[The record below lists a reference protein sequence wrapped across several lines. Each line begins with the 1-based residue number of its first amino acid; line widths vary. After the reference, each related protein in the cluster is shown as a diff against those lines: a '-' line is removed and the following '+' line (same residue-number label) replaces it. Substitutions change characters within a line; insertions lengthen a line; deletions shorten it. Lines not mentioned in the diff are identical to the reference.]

1 MHFTSDEDAGK
12 SYNVNFS
19 SLINASKG
27 EDSVKRFINNH
38 VTCFTLDKQRTQQ
51 LHDVASSMQ
60 VCKGTILFVAFQYV
74 LGRWFERDDFIASIE
89 YSEEEIARA
98 ESVAVNSSWSNDY
111 SLRSLLE
118 PAGRGAS
125 ISGMSSPPATTET
138 AEAIHSTGTGIRL
151 VLYAS
156 VEQPHDSS
164 CPRKDEIGL
173 AWRVRSDEHHE
184 LLFSYPDH
192 AFSQDRASHLL
203 LRIADFLSS
212 ASQSPDAPINQLHLF
227 ELRKTKAWASD
238 APIDSPIAAATSII
252 DRFCQI
258 ATDHSQASAL
268 VGPNSVWSYATL
280 LGEAEHIAFL
290 IAELRLE
297 SPQPIGIMFD
307 PEPVMI
313 AAVLGVLGAGHFY
326 VPISPSDPR
335 PRIEAIARES
345 GCQHI
350 LTKGD
355 LVGFLASLSSDIKVV
370 DVASAPTHRQQFI
383 ERRDTSYAYI
393 LHTSGSTGIPKGVL
407 QNDGNILEH
416 IAVYSNALDI
426 QPADRIALLP
436 AITSDAAVKVIF
448 GALLNGASLCLWDLK
463 NQGLVG
469 LDTWLDRNQVT
480 IWHSTPTLL
489 RAAMSEFERPL
500 NLRWVVLGGERVA
513 VEDVRDLRDFAGSEC
528 RMMVGYSQT
537 ECSTVLE
544 CFPLDNGQHGGQA
557 LTAQTVA
564 GLDILLL
571 DNNRMPTPFRGEIAV
586 DTTRLA
592 VGYWRRP
599 ELTAERFVPNP
610 VRTGHRLYLTG
621 DVGEWT
627 ADGRI
632 EVLGRID
639 DQIKLRGYRVEL
651 KEIEHAILKHPAAAR
666 CVTIVS
672 RGDPEELTCFVVLRK
687 NTEQVDGAAFRDF
700 LQSRLPDHMVPNRC
714 VVLSAF
720 PLLSNGKIDRLA
732 LENMDVGNRDDCLSS
747 PSADEAL
754 LVQIWSELLKVRNVE
769 VTDNFFEL
777 GGHSLL
783 AMQMIA
789 RIRSQLGFNLSLR
802 TVLKTPTVR
811 ALAAAIGAASA
822 GSTEDKIA
830 LVQFPRLGPVKAS
843 FAQEGLAFL
852 DRMESVG
859 AAYNIPVAFDLL
871 GALSIAT
878 LERSFE
884 ELIRRHEV
892 LRTRFAVEDGQTI
905 QVIDRPSR
913 FRLDVRDVHGQPDG
927 LISELVRAE
936 ALEPFDLEKGPL
948 LRASL
953 LRIAADQHILLVTMH
968 HIICDGWSIRGILP
982 HELGTLYT
990 AFSLNQ
996 PSPLPALP
1004 VQYADYAVWQREWL
1018 QGEVLEHQLAYW
1030 RQQLAG
1036 LPAALALPTDRRRPV
1051 VSSFRGERVPVI
1063 ISEELGARLLEL
1075 GRRHGAT
1082 PYMVLL
1088 AAFQLLL
1095 SRWSGQF
1102 DIVVGSPIAGRT
1114 QQQVE
1119 GLMGLF
1125 VNTLVLRTDLS
1136 DDPSFLQLLERVKE
1150 TALAAYAHQD
1160 IPFEKLVAELQ
1171 IERDLSRH
1179 PLFQVMFALQNV
1191 PHAILDLP
1199 GLQLTPVERPHG
1211 TSKFDLFLQLTERE
1225 GGFAGSIEFAA
1236 DLFERST
1243 IERLRTY
1250 FLTLLEGIVDIPDQP
1265 VSEVTLL
1272 SPAERQLL
1280 LVEWNDTQINYP
1292 TDKCAHELFTARA
1305 LQEPDAIA
1313 VVYQGKRLTYAE
1325 LNRRANQ
1332 VAHHLQSLG
1341 AKPESIVG
1349 LCVDRSDELIV
1360 SVLGILK
1367 AGAAYLP
1374 LDPSYPHSR
1383 LSYML
1388 ENSGA
1393 SILLTQ
1399 SHIDFAPTQPM
1410 PVLRLD
1416 SDRTALD
1423 QQPDTAPETGVRP
1436 ENLAYV
1442 IYTSG
1447 STGRPKGVAAAHS
1460 SVANRVFA
1468 QAQFN
1473 PYGQEDICCHK
1484 GALGFVDTFFEILVP
1499 LVYGRPLVVFH
1510 KSIVQNPEELVL
1522 EIRRCN
1528 ITRIVTVPSLAA
1540 SMLEVRDVGQKLA
1553 NVVNWTLSGERLR
1566 PDLFANLSA
1575 ALPWCRIVN
1584 LYGST
1589 ELAADATVE
1598 LDIAINV
1605 SSIGRALPNNYVYV
1619 LDKNMQPV
1627 PIGASGELYVGGA
1640 GLARGYINEPGLTA
1654 EAFVPDPFGYGTRLF
1669 RTKDIVCW
1677 RPDGSIEFIGRA
1689 DDQIKVRGHRVEPG
1703 EIEAALLAYPEVK
1716 DAAVILQQPT
1726 TGDARLTAFVVASD
1740 GLSIN
1745 SVLLKASLR
1754 QTLPEFLIP
1763 AELIAIDALPRGLT
1777 GKIDRLALSDRRT
1790 STLIATASAPLT
1802 PTEEVLISIWRHILA
1817 VETVDPEDNFFALG
1831 GHSLLATR
1839 VMARVR
1845 DYFDLDLPVRMLF
1858 EDTSTLKELAKNIDR
1873 ARQEKQGILLHLSKR
1888 SDSGKPER
1896 LSHSQERLLFLSQ
1909 LYSHSVAYNEA
1920 MAFDLLGALSI
1931 ATLER
1936 SFEELIRRHE
1946 VLRTRFAVE
1955 DGQTIQVI
1963 DRPSRF
1969 RLDVRDVHGQP
1980 DGLISELVRAE
1991 ALEPFDL
1998 EKGPL
2003 LRASLL
2009 RIAADQHIL
2018 LVTMHHIICDGWS
2031 IRGILPHELG
2041 TLYTAFSLNQPSPLP
2056 ALPVQYADYAVWQR
2070 EWLQGEVLE
2079 HQLAYW
2085 RQQLAGLP
2093 AALALPTDRRR
2104 PVVSSFRGE
2113 RVPVIISEELGA
2125 RLLELGRRHGATPY
2139 MVLLAAFQLL
2149 LSRWSGQFDIVV
2161 GSPIA
2166 GRTQQQVEGLMGL
2179 FVNTLVLRTDLSDDP
2194 SFLQLLERVKET
2206 ALAAYAHQD
2215 IPFEKLVA
2223 ELQIERDLSRH
2234 PLFQVMFA
2242 LQNVPHAI
2250 LDLPGLQL
2258 TPVERPHGTSKFD
2271 LFLQLTEREGGF
2283 AGSIEFAADLF
2294 ERSTI
2299 ERLRTYFLTLLEG
2312 IVDIPDQPVSEVTLL
2327 SPAERQLLLVE
2338 WNDTQI
2344 NYPTDKCAHELF
2356 TARALQEPDAIAV
2369 VYQGKR
2375 LTYAELN
2382 RRANQ
2387 VAHHLQSLGAKP
2399 ESIVGLCVDRSD
2411 ELIVSVLGILK
2422 AGAAYL
2428 PLDPSYPHSRL
2439 SYMLENSGAS
2449 ILLTQSHIDFAPTQP
2464 MPVLRLDSDRTALDQ
2479 QPDTAPE
2486 TGVRPEN
2493 LAYVIY
2499 TSGSTGR
2506 PKGVMIEHRSLTNFV
2521 YAMMQNLK
2529 IDSSSVVAALTNLS
2543 FDISGLEIYLPLLT
2557 GAHLVMMK
2565 HNPDAEQLA
2574 RELSDA
2580 EVTIIQATPS
2590 VWRLLLD
2597 SGWRPA
2603 PGLTILSGG
2612 EALPSELANF
2622 LVNRPGDTWNLY
2634 GPTETT
2640 VWSTMMM
2647 LHAGDAVAIGRPIA
2661 NTRCYV
2667 VDSQMNLV
2675 PPGTPGELLIGGSG
2689 VARGYCNDPRLT
2701 AQRFSM
2707 DPFNH
2712 GGRLYRTG
2720 DIVSWNSDGTLRY
2733 IRRVDDQI
2741 KLRGHRIELGEVEAA
2756 LLACQGVL
2764 QAAVVGQD
2772 NGMGDNRLIGFIVA
2786 AETDSAGLKEELR
2799 DSLPDHMIPS
2809 QIVFVN
2815 SLPMTP
2821 HGKLDRERL
2830 IKMAPRPSITERVKP
2845 HHQTAQTVAEVWR
2858 GILGVDEINS
2868 DDSFFDLGGHSLL
2881 VMKTVA
2887 SLRHHLKTNLTALD
2901 FFKFPTVAALAS
2913 FIDGETFEE
2922 DTSGDSDAR
2931 ARRARHIRRNRN
2943 SARATPSSSN

>member
-1447 STGRPKGVAAAHS
+1447 STGRPKGV
-1460 SVANRVFA
+1460 
-1468 QAQFN
+1468 
-1473 PYGQEDICCHK
+1473 
-1484 GALGFVDTFFEILVP
+1484 
-1499 LVYGRPLVVFH
+1499 
-1510 KSIVQNPEELVL
+1510 
-1522 EIRRCN
+1522 
-1528 ITRIVTVPSLAA
+1528 
-1540 SMLEVRDVGQKLA
+1540 
-1553 NVVNWTLSGERLR
+1553 
-1566 PDLFANLSA
+1566 
-1575 ALPWCRIVN
+1575 
-1584 LYGST
+1584 
-1589 ELAADATVE
+1589 
-1598 LDIAINV
+1598 
-1605 SSIGRALPNNYVYV
+1605 
-1619 LDKNMQPV
+1619 
-1627 PIGASGELYVGGA
+1627 
-1640 GLARGYINEPGLTA
+1640 
-1654 EAFVPDPFGYGTRLF
+1654 
-1669 RTKDIVCW
+1669 
-1677 RPDGSIEFIGRA
+1677 
-1689 DDQIKVRGHRVEPG
+1689 
-1703 EIEAALLAYPEVK
+1703 
-1716 DAAVILQQPT
+1716 
-1726 TGDARLTAFVVASD
+1726 
-1740 GLSIN
+1740 
-1745 SVLLKASLR
+1745 
-1754 QTLPEFLIP
+1754 
-1763 AELIAIDALPRGLT
+1763 
-1777 GKIDRLALSDRRT
+1777 
-1790 STLIATASAPLT
+1790 
-1802 PTEEVLISIWRHILA
+1802 
-1817 VETVDPEDNFFALG
+1817 
-1831 GHSLLATR
+1831 
-1839 VMARVR
+1839 
-1845 DYFDLDLPVRMLF
+1845 
-1858 EDTSTLKELAKNIDR
+1858 
-1873 ARQEKQGILLHLSKR
+1873 
-1888 SDSGKPER
+1888 
-1896 LSHSQERLLFLSQ
+1896 
-1909 LYSHSVAYNEA
+1909 
-1920 MAFDLLGALSI
+1920 
-1931 ATLER
+1931 
-1936 SFEELIRRHE
+1936 
-1946 VLRTRFAVE
+1946 
-1955 DGQTIQVI
+1955 
-1963 DRPSRF
+1963 
-1969 RLDVRDVHGQP
+1969 
-1980 DGLISELVRAE
+1980 
-1991 ALEPFDL
+1991 
-1998 EKGPL
+1998 
-2003 LRASLL
+2003 
-2009 RIAADQHIL
+2009 
-2018 LVTMHHIICDGWS
+2018 
-2031 IRGILPHELG
+2031 
-2041 TLYTAFSLNQPSPLP
+2041 
-2056 ALPVQYADYAVWQR
+2056 
-2070 EWLQGEVLE
+2070 
-2079 HQLAYW
+2079 
-2085 RQQLAGLP
+2085 
-2093 AALALPTDRRR
+2093 
-2104 PVVSSFRGE
+2104 
-2113 RVPVIISEELGA
+2113 
-2125 RLLELGRRHGATPY
+2125 
-2139 MVLLAAFQLL
+2139 
-2149 LSRWSGQFDIVV
+2149 
-2161 GSPIA
+2161 
-2166 GRTQQQVEGLMGL
+2166 
-2179 FVNTLVLRTDLSDDP
+2179 
-2194 SFLQLLERVKET
+2194 
-2206 ALAAYAHQD
+2206 
-2215 IPFEKLVA
+2215 
-2223 ELQIERDLSRH
+2223 
-2234 PLFQVMFA
+2234 
-2242 LQNVPHAI
+2242 
-2250 LDLPGLQL
+2250 
-2258 TPVERPHGTSKFD
+2258 
-2271 LFLQLTEREGGF
+2271 
-2283 AGSIEFAADLF
+2283 
-2294 ERSTI
+2294 
-2299 ERLRTYFLTLLEG
+2299 
-2312 IVDIPDQPVSEVTLL
+2312 
-2327 SPAERQLLLVE
+2327 
-2338 WNDTQI
+2338 
-2344 NYPTDKCAHELF
+2344 
-2356 TARALQEPDAIAV
+2356 
-2369 VYQGKR
+2369 
-2375 LTYAELN
+2375 
-2382 RRANQ
+2382 
-2387 VAHHLQSLGAKP
+2387 
-2399 ESIVGLCVDRSD
+2399 
-2411 ELIVSVLGILK
+2411 
-2422 AGAAYL
+2422 
-2428 PLDPSYPHSRL
+2428 
-2439 SYMLENSGAS
+2439 
-2449 ILLTQSHIDFAPTQP
+2449 
-2464 MPVLRLDSDRTALDQ
+2464 
-2479 QPDTAPE
+2479 
-2486 TGVRPEN
+2486 
-2493 LAYVIY
+2493 
-2499 TSGSTGR
+2499 
-2506 PKGVMIEHRSLTNFV
+2506 MIEHRSLTNFV